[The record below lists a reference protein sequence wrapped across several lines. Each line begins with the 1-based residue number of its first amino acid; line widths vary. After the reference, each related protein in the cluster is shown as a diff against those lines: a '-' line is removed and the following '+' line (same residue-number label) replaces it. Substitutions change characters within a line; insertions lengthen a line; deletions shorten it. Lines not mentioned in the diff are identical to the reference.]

1 MKNKNKKNQLGATLV
16 VGLILLLVMTLIG
29 VTSMK
34 TTALEEKMAGSLR
47 NNVLAQSGV
56 ESALRHAENFLWSY
70 FADSNGL
77 ELIADESATFGVY
90 TLDSP
95 QALTFRQSKQ
105 WVNIG
110 TEHTFDF
117 TTATGNASLASRPRY
132 VIEEINTGSD
142 GNYFAPPTFGYGGGS
157 GSDGNSG
164 ILRIF
169 RITARSFS
177 GDGKIIAKAESIFS
191 TRTK

>member
-1 MKNKNKKNQLGATLV
+1 MNTLNKNYQSGATLV
-16 VGLILLLVMTLIG
+16 IGLMLLLVMTLIG

-34 TTALEEKMAGSLR
+34 TTSLQEKMAGSLR
-47 NNVLAQSGV
+47 NNILAQGGV

-77 ELIADESATFGVY
+77 ELTADVNATFGVY
-90 TLDSP
+90 TLDAP
-95 QALTFRQSKQ
+95 KALLFRQSKQ
-105 WVNIG
+105 WVDIG
-110 TEHTFDF
+110 TEHSYNF

-132 VIEEINTGSD
+132 VIEEINTGVD
-142 GNYFAPPTFGYGGGS
+142 GVFFAPPTFGYGGGS

-177 GDGKIIAKAESIFS
+177 GDGKIIAKAESVFS